1 MFSKFKDFVLERNLP
16 KCKEFISD
24 YIKEIV
30 IYKAHVQVTF
40 NVDLSFMD
48 KEINYD
54 LYIPKEYKLIF
65 GKFSK

>member
-30 IYKAHVQVTF
+30 IYKAHV
-40 NVDLSFMD
+40 
-48 KEINYD
+48 
-54 LYIPKEYKLIF
+54 
-65 GKFSK
+65 